1 MKRGFTTSGE
11 TPAAPLDQRFGR
23 SPKFLVYDL
32 DGGSLTIHDNSVNLN
47 AAQGAGVQSAEAV
60 ARLGVDA
67 VVTGHCGPKA
77 FRVITAAGIAVHT
90 TDAPTVAEAI
100 VRYREGRLLP
110 MAQADVEG
118 HW

>member
-1 MKRGFTTSGE
+1 MKIALTTSGD
-11 TPAAPLDQRFGR
+11 ALSAPLDQRFGR
-23 SPKFLVYDL
+23 APRFLVYDL
-32 DGGSLTIHDNSVNLN
+32 EHETFTTHDNRVNLN

-77 FRVITAAGIAVHT
+77 FRVLTAAGIAVHT

-100 VRYREGRLLP
+100 ARYREGRLPP